1 MSDQVIYEHKAFGLH
16 VVVARRSS
24 LLGDRDCHLGKV
36 TGYGVNYTV
45 THDPTPYGLSAIY
58 HGMLNVLRR
67 QHQTLTDR
75 RIRSEFQTA
84 CDGIYRLAIKRQ
96 NARQAEWPYYG
107 WRPLDESAPC
117 PMDDSGETET
127 GRDDE

>member
-24 LLGDRDCHLGKV
+24 LLGDRDFHLGKV
-36 TGYGVNYTV
+36 TGYGVNYSV
-45 THDPTPYGLSAIY
+45 THDPTDYGLSTIY

-67 QHQTLTDR
+67 QHRTLTDAR
-75 RIRSEFQTA
+75 GKAEIQTA

-96 NARQAEWPYYG
+96 NAHQAKWPYYG
-107 WRPLDESAPC
+107 WRPADETAPC
-117 PMDDSGETET
+117 PMDDGGEADT
-127 GRDDE
+127 GRDDG